1 MTHSH
6 LYRMAALGAAGL
18 ALAGCESLPG
28 NVYHPL
34 NGTTWRL
41 VDVETSGTS
50 TRLNPELQAR
60 HTLTFERGGR
70 VNMQLDCNRGS
81 ASWEATLPQTYNG
94 SISISQ
100 VAATRAFCPDPTFGE
115 ALAADLPSSSAY
127 TLTPDGRGLVIRT
140 ARIVYAFER
149 N

>member
-1 MTHSH
+1 MSAKN
-6 LYRMAALGAAGL
+6 LRNLGLAGL
-18 ALAGCESLPG
+18 AALMLAGCESLPG

-60 HTLTFERGGR
+60 HTLTFERSGR
-70 VNMQLDCNRGS
+70 LNMQLDCNRGS
-81 ASWEATLPQTYNG
+81 ADWEASLPQTYNG

-100 VAATRAFCPDPTFGE
+100 VASTRAFCPDPTFGE